1 MTRAVAKT
9 VKEDHLSVVLCDVTG
24 EVAGSFSTTQVTR
37 YQVSKLMA
45 ALHDLTVTEE
55 VLKSHNDT

>member
-24 EVAGSFSTTQVTR
+24 EDDGSFSTAQVTR
-37 YQVSKLMA
+37 CQISKLMA
-45 ALHDLTVTEE
+45 ALRDLTVSEE
-55 VLKSHNDT
+55 VPKSHKDT

>member
-9 VKEDHLSVVLCDVTG
+9 VKEDHLSVVHCDVTG
-24 EVAGSFSTTQVTR
+24 EVAGSFSTAQVTR

-45 ALHDLTVTEE
+45 SLHDLTVTEE
-55 VLKSHNDT
+55 VPKSHNDT